1 MKYQS
6 NIFVFKWK
14 TGAPGFARLTP
25 DGNYIIDNMEDF
37 ISSNFDRVTSL
48 DQQIQL
54 VAQYYKMPKLEMSI
68 KANLPPAPMGMD
80 GLADDYSQLAYAF
93 IDALVIADDGTTSAR
108 RFYFYF
114 ITGVERISASSIMIN
129 MRMDTLNTFSPGL
142 GVEPTGSWPVK
153 SLTFDDD
160 TLVVREHRDR
170 FIPLKNALTGT
181 WNGKVRRKIDKVN
194 ENFSVPTFPFKRT
207 TIEESDDTLKKAGR
221 AYLVYKSNGDLSPDN
236 LENPLNVYLVY
247 DNGVPITA
255 SKQGGPA
262 DIVVSGTDFRTNRR
276 VISFWKWQNPKLGHV
291 KITYYNANRQ
301 ETVTVLDTDLDPTL
315 WNQCDLVTLS
325 YGGYGTFGGAY
336 VSLDYLKD
344 GGRTF
349 GLLKAVGS
357 EAFSDPGQFTVSVDD
372 CNYYS
377 LIENSDVTTSLSFHQ
392 ALTSLV
398 FPDGYTEV
406 EGGTGE
412 IMGASMAQVDRYDPK
427 NVKIIALPYSPI
439 TWKGNASR
447 GYEPPDG
454 WSIVSEEGLLS
465 PAEPD
470 QEMKRNVGY
479 YDIASYVTSSDYPT
493 SASTANAKILRNDDF
508 ESKQYNSAFH
518 SLSFYYDSFSWQLM
532 GECLSFDNV
541 DVVDD
546 CTLMEVTYF
555 QSSSISSKLGFSFGS
570 DDPTKDVFALTN
582 IDGSIIYPK
591 YNPPLNYPQ
600 VLICARNLELPI
612 FTSDYLN
619 YIRSGYN
626 YDVKAND
633 RAWRESWIQTSLGFG
648 SAGLSALAGKYAV
661 AGAALVGS
669 IYKTYANIE
678 QGIAND
684 EALERTLTEKSNKAI
699 GVMGSDDLDIF
710 EWYSRNKLRVVESE
724 PSETTLKYVLDLF
737 HYFGYATNE
746 RKSPTVKTRVN
757 FNFLQCDPRF
767 VEEQTIGVEIADDL
781 KAKYNAG
788 VTYLWNNDGEWD
800 FAGKYANLE
809 LWAITG
815 NI

>member
-1 MKYQS
+1 MRSSS
-6 NIFVFKWK
+6 NIYIFKWK
-14 TGAPGFARLTP
+14 TGAPAYARLTP
-25 DGNYIIDNMEDF
+25 DGNYVIEDLEAFMGANFERVYLETPSVF
-37 ISSNFDRVTSL
+37 IANF
-48 DQQIQL
+48 
-54 VAQYYKMPKLEMSI
+54 YKMPKINLSI
-68 KANLPPAPMGMD
+68 KANITPAPMGM
-80 GLADDYSQLAYAF
+80 AIKTRDYEELAYVAVKASLYDDSNKLVAQRAF
-93 IDALVIADDGTTSAR
+93 L
-108 RFYFYF
+108 YFV
-114 ITGVERISASSIMIN
+114 TGVDRISSSTLLIN
-129 MRMDTLNTFSPGL
+129 LRMDTLNTFAPGL
-142 GVEPTGSWPVK
+142 GISPTDSLPIK

-170 FIPLKNALTGT
+170 FVPLKNALTGK

-207 TIEESDDTLKKAGR
+207 TIEESDEVLKKAGR
-221 AYLVYKSNGDLSPDN
+221 AYLIYKSNGDLSPDN
-236 LENPLNVYLVY
+236 LENPLNVYLAY
-247 DNGVPITA
+247 DNGLPVTPA
-255 SKQGGPA
+255 KEGGPTTITVS
-262 DIVVSGTDFRTNRR
+262 DINFASNRQ
-276 VISFWKWQNPKLGHV
+276 VISFWKWQNPNLKH
-291 KITYYNANRQ
+291 ITMGYVGADGTPRIAF
-301 ETVTVLDTDLDPTL
+301 DLDLDSAL
-315 WNQCDLVTLS
+315 WEKCDLVTIS
-325 YGGYGTFGGAY
+325 YGGYDLIAGYA
-336 VSLDYLKD
+336 SLDYLKD
-344 GGRTF
+344 GGTTF

-357 EAFSDPGQFTVSVDD
+357 PSFTNPKSITITADD

-377 LIENSDVTTSLSFHQ
+377 LIANSDVTTSLSFHQ
-392 ALTSLV
+392 TLTALK
-398 FPDGYTEV
+398 FPDGYTKGN
-406 EGGTGE
+406 GGTGE
-412 IMGASMAQVDRYDPK
+412 IIGASMAQVNRYDPK

-439 TWKGNASR
+439 VWKGNAST
-447 GYEPPDG
+447 GYQPPDG

-479 YDIASYVTSSDYPT
+479 YDIASYVTSSDYPA
-493 SASTANAKILRNDDF
+493 SASKANAKILRNDDF

-541 DVVDD
+541 EVVDD
-546 CTLMEVTYF
+546 CTLMEVTYY

-570 DDPTKDVFALTN
+570 GDPTADVFALTN
-582 IDGSIIYPK
+582 VDGSVIYPK

-619 YIRSGYN
+619 YIRTGYN

-633 RAWRESWIQTSLGFG
+633 RAWRESWVQTAVGFG
-648 SAGLSALAGKYAV
+648 SAGLTALAGKYAV
-661 AGAALVGS
+661 AGAALAGS

-684 EALERTLTEKSNKAI
+684 EALERTLREKSNKAI

-710 EWYSRNKLRVVESE
+710 EWYSGNKLRVVESE

-746 RKSPTVKTRVN
+746 RKSPAVKTRAD